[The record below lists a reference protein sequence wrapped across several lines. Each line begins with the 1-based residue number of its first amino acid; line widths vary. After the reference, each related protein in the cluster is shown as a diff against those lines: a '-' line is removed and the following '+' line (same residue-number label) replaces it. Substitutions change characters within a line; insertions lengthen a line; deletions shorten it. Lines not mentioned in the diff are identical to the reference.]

1 MEPSLIPSNP
11 GVVPEEPD
19 NPDSLTSSGQ
29 PGQGGQGQGV
39 EYEYSNNGGNNGG
52 FSGNGGGGGQ
62 QPLRELL
69 VLLPLPDRE
78 GNRIPVVAPT
88 VPATNPF
95 AFIEKATG
103 LPQEAQTRTTV
114 RWPAYQQSTAYL
126 VTCRPPS
133 QSGELD
139 FEVS

>member
-11 GVVPEEPD
+11 GGD

-29 PGQGGQGQGV
+29 PGQGV
-39 EYEYSNNGGNNGG
+39 EYEHSNNGG
-52 FSGNGGGGGQ
+52 FRGNGGGGGQ